1 MVGHGRRL
9 SREMLIFPL
18 LQPLRSLLASDPL
31 GRGAQTCCSPETPSA
46 CVLPSA
52 TFRHFPS
59 AALEMQP
66 EVLAPLH

>member
-1 MVGHGRRL
+1 
-9 SREMLIFPL
+9 MLIFPL
-18 LQPLRSLLASDPL
+18 LQPLRILLASDPL

-52 TFRHFPS
+52 RRFPS